1 MSAFCMQ
8 DIVSAVKKVAG
19 DISEGLK
26 KMEE

>member
-8 DIVSAVKKVAG
+8 DIVSAAKKVAG
-19 DISEGLK
+19 DMSEGLK